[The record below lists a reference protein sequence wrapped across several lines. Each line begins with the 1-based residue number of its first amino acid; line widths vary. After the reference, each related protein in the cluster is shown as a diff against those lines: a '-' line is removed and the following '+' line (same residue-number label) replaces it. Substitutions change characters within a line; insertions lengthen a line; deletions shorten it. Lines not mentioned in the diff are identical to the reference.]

1 MSHSVETTPIPD
13 TEVDCARNLLAG
25 ALDAPL
31 PDMALLA
38 VSAAYSHLEDAGHG
52 LWPPPRAA
60 HVGEPA
66 AALRQARS
74 LLADARDECVDGLDR
89 YGLAMAVREMCSALA
104 LLDGSVSGP

>member
-1 MSHSVETTPIPD
+1 MSHSVETTPIAD
-13 TEVDCARNLLAG
+13 TAVDRARNLLTG

-38 VSAAYSHLEDAGHG
+38 VSAAYSHLEDAGHA

-60 HVGEPA
+60 YLSEPA

-74 LLADARDECVDGLDR
+74 LLADAQDECVDGLDR
-89 YGLAMAVREMCSALA
+89 YGLAMAVREISTALA
-104 LLDGSVSGP
+104 LLDESVSGP